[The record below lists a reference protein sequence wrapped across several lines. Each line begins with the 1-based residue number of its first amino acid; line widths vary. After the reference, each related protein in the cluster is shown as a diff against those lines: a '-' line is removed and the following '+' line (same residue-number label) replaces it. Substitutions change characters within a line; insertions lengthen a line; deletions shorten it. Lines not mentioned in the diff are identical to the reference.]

1 MMRKKMHFL
10 IVEMAMKV
18 KLHNLVLVFVIIDPL
33 RLCLIFSFLWLM
45 LLTYQLSLMEN
56 PSDQI
61 VDSVIVLFFSL
72 LLLGQSILASK

>member
-61 VDSVIVLFFSL
+61 VGSVIVLFFSL